1 MIRLFDVKFAY
12 GDRIVFDRI
21 NLEIRDGEWVAL
33 VGANGSG
40 KSTLVKL
47 LNGILIPASGDVL
60 IDNLNTRDEEA
71 LWEIR
76 KRVGVVFQ
84 NPDTQIVAS
93 VVEEDIA
100 FGPENLGVPPD
111 EIRKRVDEALK
122 MLRLTR
128 FRFSPT
134 YALSG
139 GQKQKLAIAGIL
151 AMRPKYL
158 VLDEPTSMLDP
169 PSRDEINSILVNLYK
184 EKNLTIVYST
194 HNPDEVLLANRV
206 ILLKDGKI
214 AFDGDPVDFFSK
226 PELPWSA
233 GVRIPVIAHIA
244 YRIRKRGVNIS
255 FPIFDTQRLVEEL
268 WQLKSKR

>member
-1 MIRLFDVKFAY
+1 MIKLLNVKFSY
-12 GDRIVFDRI
+12 GDKVVFDGI
-21 NLEIRDGEWVAL
+21 NLEIQDGEWIAL

-40 KSTLVKL
+40 KSTLAKL
-47 LNGILIPASGDVL
+47 LNGILIPTDGDV
-60 IDNLNTRDEEA
+60 IVDGLNTRDESS

-111 EIRKRVDEALK
+111 EIRKRVDEALE

-128 FRFSPT
+128 FRSSPT

-151 AMRPKYL
+151 AMKPRYL
-158 VLDEPTSMLDP
+158 VVDEPTSMLDP
-169 PSRDEINSILVNLYK
+169 PSREEINSILLDLHNK
-184 EKNLTIVYST
+184 ENLTIVYST

-206 ILLKDGKI
+206 ILLKDGRI
-214 AFDGDPVDFFSK
+214 IFDGKPFDFFSD
-226 PELPWSA
+226 PELPWNA
-233 GVRIPVIAHIA
+233 GVKIPVMTYIA
-244 YRIRKRGVNIS
+244 YRIRKRGIKVN
-255 FPIFDTQRLVEEL
+255 FPVFSAERLADEL
-268 WQLKSKR
+268 WQLKLRK

>member
-1 MIRLFDVKFAY
+1 MIRLFDVRFAY

-40 KSTLVKL
+40 KSTLAKL
-47 LNGILIPASGDVL
+47 LNGILLPTSGDVL
-60 IDNLNTRDEEA
+60 IDNLNTRDEAA

-111 EIRKRVDEALK
+111 EIRKRVDETLE

-128 FRFSPT
+128 FRSSPT

-151 AMRPKYL
+151 AMKPKYL

-184 EKNLTIVYST
+184 EKKLTIVYST
-194 HNPDEVLLANRV
+194 HNPDEVLLARRV
-206 ILLKDGKI
+206 ILLKNGEI
-214 AFDGDPVDFFSK
+214 AFDGDPVDFFSN

-233 GVRIPVIAHIA
+233 GVKIPIIAYIA
-244 YRIRKRGVNIS
+244 YRIRRRGLNIS
-255 FPIFDTQRLVEEL
+255 FPIFDAQRLADEL
-268 WQLKSKR
+268 WQLKSKT